1 MQIINRITVKKDG
14 VYISA
19 RDPEEPRAFRSR
31 LSEKLTKAYRE
42 GGQRGLD
49 QKIFDLEDSMQIE
62 LRGDHP
68 SIRRYKDTLHSSEAK
83 EIFEEYRLKIEELNK
98 DMSDKD
104 MRDYWFGPQTPKTI
118 AYFNKHWEHKQTLY
132 QQLAEI
138 CPPVKQRTRN
148 AVEKK
153 R

>member
-1 MQIINRITVKKDG
+1 MQINRITVKKDG

-19 RDPEEPRAFRSR
+19 RDPEEPGPFRSC

-68 SIRRYKDTLHSSEAK
+68 SIKRYKDTLHSSEAK

-104 MRDYWFGPQTPKTI
+104 MRDYFFGFKTPRTI
-118 AYFNKHWEHKQTLY
+118 AYFNKRWEHKQTLCR
-132 QQLAEI
+132 QLAEI
-138 CPPVKQRTRN
+138 CPPVKQRSKN

>member
-1 MQIINRITVKKDG
+1 MQINRITVKKDG

-19 RDPEEPRAFRSR
+19 RDPEEPGAFRSR

-49 QKIFDLEDSMQIE
+49 QKIFELDDSMQIE

-68 SIRRYKDTLHSSEAK
+68 SIKRYKDTLHSSEAK
-83 EIFEEYRLKIEELNK
+83 EIFADYGRKMEELNK
-98 DMSDKD
+98 NMSKQD
-104 MRDYWFGPQTPKTI
+104 MRDYWFGPQTPATI
-118 AYFNKHWEHKQTLY
+118 AYFNKHWEYKQILY
-132 QQLAEI
+132 KQLSEI
-138 CPPVKQRTRN
+138 CPPVKQRTKN
-148 AVEKK
+148 VVEKK